1 MQKHFLCE
9 LFLETILMYYVRDSY
24 RGRLD
29 IQINNSYE
37 YDNLLISYSENV
49 GLLLQDT
56 KSSG

>member
-9 LFLETILMYYVRDSY
+9 LFLETILMYYVHDSY

-37 YDNLLISYSENV
+37 YDNLLISYSETV